1 MELVGS
7 RLTFSSHLAPKSH
20 NLKWLLDLKSL
31 EWCKGSEMQN
41 ANGSGHAWTTFS
53 FKTVYFL
60 YLWDNLSPIA
70 KQDQN
75 SFNPFPSATQNLV
88 IILRIT
94 WLWGGWVFP
103 CKATT
108 ALFLASETS
117 ILAPI
122 PCCNSKHLWR
132 APPHHMERL
141 CLRSA
146 CDRLDSTLLHLL
158 LQFGL
163 SLCIS
168 LLWFERSPCLLM
180 KYDTPV
186 RETTEYLI
194 FRALTCPKE
203 YTLSQQQRGGCQ
215 KMGKELPSN
224 EAKWFRN
231 TNKI

>member
-7 RLTFSSHLAPKSH
+7 RLTFSSHLAQKSH

-94 WLWGGWVFP
+94 WLSEEAGCSPARLQLHYSWHLRPVFWLP
-103 CKATT
+103 FPAVIPSICDEHHRTT
-108 ALFLASETS
+108 WSASAS
-117 ILAPI
+117 VVHVIA
-122 PCCNSKHLWR
+122 
-132 APPHHMERL
+132 
-141 CLRSA
+141 
-146 CDRLDSTLLHLL
+146 
-158 LQFGL
+158 
-163 SLCIS
+163 
-168 LLWFERSPCLLM
+168 
-180 KYDTPV
+180 
-186 RETTEYLI
+186 
-194 FRALTCPKE
+194 
-203 YTLSQQQRGGCQ
+203 
-215 KMGKELPSN
+215 
-224 EAKWFRN
+224 
-231 TNKI
+231 